1 LRTFSGQE
9 ADSLKARVYV
19 TLKRGVLD
27 PQGKA
32 VCTSLHQL
40 GYREVTDV
48 RIGKCMEV
56 TMGGLP
62 RPEAEQRLQLMCEK
76 LLANTVIEDFRF
88 EFLEE

>member
-1 LRTFSGQE
+1 
-9 ADSLKARVYV
+9 LKARVYV

-48 RIGKCMEV
+48 RIGKYMEV
-56 TMGGLP
+56 TLGGLP
-62 RPEAEQRLQLMCEK
+62 RQEAEKRLQAMCDK
-76 LLANTVIEDFRF
+76 ILANPVIEDYRF
-88 EFLEE
+88 EFLDE

>member
-1 LRTFSGQE
+1 M
-9 ADSLKARVYV
+9 KARVYV

-48 RIGKCMEV
+48 RIGKYMEV
-56 TMGGLP
+56 TLGGLP
-62 RPEAEQRLQLMCEK
+62 RQEAEKRLQAMCDK
-76 LLANTVIEDFRF
+76 ILANPVIEEYRF
-88 EFLEE
+88 EFLDE

>member
-1 LRTFSGQE
+1 MR
-9 ADSLKARVYV
+9 ARVYV

-48 RIGKCMEV
+48 RIGKCLEV
-56 TMGGLP
+56 TLGGLP
-62 RPEAEQRLQLMCEK
+62 RREAEQRLKAMCDK
-76 LLANTVIEDFRF
+76 LLANPVIEEYRF
-88 EFLEE
+88 EVYED

>member
-1 LRTFSGQE
+1 
-9 ADSLKARVYV
+9 V

-56 TMGGLP
+56 TLGGLP
-62 RPEAEQRLQLMCEK
+62 RREAEQRLKAMCDK
-76 LLANTVIEDFRF
+76 LLANPVIEDYRF
-88 EFLEE
+88 EVYED

>member
-1 LRTFSGQE
+1 M
-9 ADSLKARVYV
+9 KARVYI

-48 RIGKCMEV
+48 RIGKFMEV
-56 TMGGLP
+56 SLGGLP
-62 RPEAEQRLQLMCEK
+62 RQEAEKRLQAMGEK
-76 LLANTVIEDFRF
+76 LLANPVIEDFRF
-88 EFLEE
+88 EFQDE

>member
-1 LRTFSGQE
+1 M
-9 ADSLKARVYV
+9 KARVFV

-56 TMGGLP
+56 TLGGLP
-62 RPEAEQRLQLMCEK
+62 RQEAERRLQAMCEK
-76 LLANTVIEDFRF
+76 LLANPVIEDYRF
-88 EFLEE
+88 EFLDE

>member
-1 LRTFSGQE
+1 M
-9 ADSLKARVYV
+9 KARVFV

-32 VCTSLHQL
+32 VCQGLHQL

-48 RIGKCMEV
+48 RIGKYMEV
-56 TMGGLP
+56 TLGGLP
-62 RPEAEQRLQLMCEK
+62 REEAEKRLQAMCEK
-76 LLANTVIEDFRF
+76 LLANPVIEDSRF

>member
-1 LRTFSGQE
+1 MF
-9 ADSLKARVYV
+9 V

-56 TMGGLP
+56 TLGGLP
-62 RPEAEQRLQLMCEK
+62 RREAEQRLKAMCDK
-76 LLANTVIEDFRF
+76 LLANPVIEEYRF
-88 EFLEE
+88 EVYED

>member
-1 LRTFSGQE
+1 VR
-9 ADSLKARVYV
+9 ARVYV

-56 TMGGLP
+56 TLGGLP
-62 RPEAEQRLQLMCEK
+62 RREAEQRLKAMCDK
-76 LLANTVIEDFRF
+76 LLANPVIEEYRF
-88 EFLEE
+88 EVYED

>member
-1 LRTFSGQE
+1 VF
-9 ADSLKARVYV
+9 V

-56 TMGGLP
+56 TLGGLP
-62 RPEAEQRLQLMCEK
+62 RREAEQRLKAMCDK
-76 LLANTVIEDFRF
+76 LLANPVIEEYRF
-88 EFLEE
+88 EVYED

>member
-1 LRTFSGQE
+1 MF
-9 ADSLKARVYV
+9 V

-48 RIGKCMEV
+48 RIGKCMDV
-56 TMGGLP
+56 TLGGLP
-62 RPEAEQRLQLMCEK
+62 RREAEQRLKAMCDK
-76 LLANTVIEDFRF
+76 LLANPVIEEYRF
-88 EFLEE
+88 EVYED

>member
-1 LRTFSGQE
+1 M
-9 ADSLKARVYV
+9 KARVYV

-48 RIGKCMEV
+48 RIGKFMEV
-56 TMGGLP
+56 NLGGLG
-62 RPEAEQRLQLMCEK
+62 REEAEKRLGDMCQT

-88 EFLEE
+88 EFDE